1 MQQSTIDKIQILAKT
16 NSNAFMILFMICTG
30 LRREEIVPLQYK
42 DINICEKY
50 ILINKAVY
58 FEKNQPNLKNTKN
71 SEQRQVPIFNI
82 IFDTLKN
89 MFDTHKKSD
98 YIFPNRLGEMMSET
112 SIKKKL
118 ADVLNLLNKDL
129 KDEDKIKFTLHQLR
143 HTYVCILHKA
153 GIDIKQAQVWTGH
166 KDVKVLLN
174 IYTHLDSQDN
184 QKSIEKVNQFLA

>member
-1 MQQSTIDKIQILAKT
+1 MRLWYYLWYIH
-16 NSNAFMILFMICTG
+16 C

-42 DINICEKY
+42 NVNIKEKY
-50 ILINKAVY
+50 IKINKAVY

-71 SEQRQVPIFNI
+71 SEQRQVPIFDI
-82 IFDTLKN
+82 IFDTLKE

-118 ADVLNLLNKDL
+118 SNVLNLLNKDL

-184 QKSIEKVNQFLA
+184 QNSIDKVNQFLA

>member
-1 MQQSTIDKIQILAKT
+1 MRLWYYLWYIH
-16 NSNAFMILFMICTG
+16 G

-42 DINICEKY
+42 DINIEEKN
-50 ILINKAVY
+50 IKINKAVY

-71 SEQRQVPIFNI
+71 SEQRQVPIFDI
-82 IFDTLKN
+82 IFDTLKE

-118 ADVLNLLNKDL
+118 SNVLNLLNKDL
-129 KDEDKIKFTLHQLR
+129 KEDDKIKFTLHQLR

-184 QKSIEKVNQFLA
+184 QKSVNKVNQFLA